1 MKNFEKAMVG
11 VDLTEMDE
19 ILIPKISAVSGILGI
34 EKIYF
39 IHVSKD
45 LSLPEEIKKNFP
57 DLVAPADEAIKSEIN
72 TLIAASNFPKN
83 IEIEIVVE
91 EGNPMSTVLRWAKIK
106 DVDLLIM
113 GRKKELPGSGSLAK
127 SLAQKAP
134 CSVMFIPEQV
144 DIKIPNKILVPMDFS
159 AHSNFTVQFAEK
171 AAEEFGA
178 NIYGLHLYEVPSGYY
193 KTGKSFDEFAAII
206 EAHAKNDYEKF
217 LAKHSH
223 KRFECMF
230 ILKDN
235 GNEGRFIIN
244 KAKELGIDLIL
255 MGSRGRTASAAVL
268 LGSIAEKLVQ
278 ANNEVPM
285 LIFKK
290 KGETMSFFDALMKI

>member
-11 VDLTEMDE
+11 LDLTEMDE
-19 ILIPKISAVSGILGI
+19 ILIPKISAVTGILGI
-34 EKIYF
+34 QKIYF

-45 LSLPEEIKKNFP
+45 LSLPEEITKNFP
-57 DLVAPADEAIKSEIN
+57 DLIAPADEAIKSEIKS
-72 TLIAASNFPKN
+72 LLASSKFPKN

-106 DVDLLIM
+106 DVDLMIM
-113 GRKKELPGSGSLAK
+113 GRKKVLEGSGSLAK

-134 CSVMFIPEQV
+134 CSVMFIPELV
-144 DIKIPNKILVPMDFS
+144 NIKIPERILVPMDFS
-159 AHSNFTVQFAEK
+159 AHSHFTFQFADK
-171 AAEEFGA
+171 AAEEFGST
-178 NIYGLHLYEVPSGYY
+178 IFGLHLYEVPSGYY
-193 KTGKSFDEFAAII
+193 KTGKSFDEFAAIM
-206 EAHAKNDYEKF
+206 ETHARNDYEKF

-223 KRFECMF
+223 KDFDCMF
-230 ILKDN
+230 VLKDN
-235 GNEGRFIIN
+235 GNEGKFIID
-244 KAKELGIDLIL
+244 KAKELNIDLIL
-255 MGSRGRTASAAVL
+255 MGSRGRTSSAAVL